1 MSVEANELILLGE
14 VIPLAI
20 GAAFTPSLF
29 ALQILTTSAPKWRAR
44 SLAFFLGAASAFFLA
59 CTLLFLGFS
68 QLPHRHQSGQD
79 IVSGLVWLAAALV
92 LAGMAIWLFWPHP
105 NLAASLEK
113 DLVARIDRAHLAT
126 FFGVAFA
133 LSIKDVTSF
142 ALLVPALHETAS
154 AQVNVVFQ
162 LVTVLVI
169 FVIALFPVILP
180 PAWRMFRGARA
191 ATEMAAIYR
200 FTMDHQLTI
209 VGVIAAL
216 FSIFCAAIG
225 LGPNGL
231 AVYG

>member
-1 MSVEANELILLGE
+1 MSMEANELVLLGE
-14 VIPLAI
+14 VIPLAV

-44 SLAFFLGAASAFFLA
+44 SLSFFLGAASAFFLA

-68 QLPHRHQSGQD
+68 QIPHRHEYGRD
-79 IVSGLVWLAAALV
+79 VFGGLVWLAAAVV
-92 LAGMAIWLFWPHP
+92 LAGMATWLFLPHP

-113 DLVARIDRAHLAT
+113 SLVARIDRAHLAT
-126 FFGVAFA
+126 FFGVAFV
-133 LSIKDVTSF
+133 LSIKDITSF

-154 AQVNVVFQ
+154 AQVNLLFQ
-162 LVTVLVI
+162 LATVLVI
-169 FVIALFPVILP
+169 FVIALMPVILP

-191 ATEMAAIYR
+191 AIEMAAIYR

-209 VGVIAAL
+209 VGVIAAV
-216 FSIFCAAIG
+216 FSIFCASIG